1 MKKLRNKVF
10 SVIFIILTIFL
21 ISILFIFNFQNYNK
35 SVSNVKDDLM
45 RMDNNDEFGG
55 EKSEGDK
62 ELSKNQPQIFMDLTM
77 YTVLLDEN
85 LNIKDIINHTTKNT
99 SDDEIK
105 EIANK
110 ILNDKNRENSKIGN
124 LYFTKYSYS
133 FNMNKTALIIMDN
146 SSTKSELIDLLK
158 ISILIFI
165 ILEIVI
171 VITSNKLTE
180 WIIKPVQETFNKQ
193 KQFIADA
200 SHELKTPL
208 SVIIASAEALEKEPE
223 EKKWLENIKD
233 ESVRMNN
240 LVGNL
245 LEMARSEN
253 QIKEK
258 YKKEDLSKIVQKS
271 VLTFESI
278 IFEKNIKLNYNI
290 DENIQF
296 LCNQEQIKQ
305 LVGILMDNA
314 VKHSTKD
321 NGEINVK
328 LKKEKKNI
336 ILTISNKGK
345 EIKKEDRERIFE
357 RFYRV
362 DESRNRNEN
371 RYGLGLAIAKNIVNN
386 HEGKIM
392 VECQNGY
399 TTFKIIFN
407 VYLMFGL

>member
-35 SVSNVKDDLM
+35 SVSNVKDNLM

-85 LNIKDIINHTTKNT
+85 LNIKDIINHTTKNI

-105 EIANK
+105 EIANE

-158 ISILIFI
+158 ISILVFI

-180 WIIKPVQETFNKQ
+180 WIIRPVQETFNKQ

-336 ILTISNKGK
+336 VLTISNKGK

-399 TTFKIIFN
+399 TTFKIIF
-407 VYLMFGL
+407 

>member
-35 SVSNVKDDLM
+35 SVSNVKDNLM

-85 LNIKDIINHTTKNT
+85 LNIKDIINHTTKNI

-105 EIANK
+105 EIANE

-133 FNMNKTALIIMDN
+133 FNINKTALIIMDN
-146 SSTKSELIDLLK
+146 SSIKSELIDLLK

-258 YKKEDLSKIVQKS
+258 YKKENLSKIVQKS

-290 DENIQF
+290 DEDIYF

-314 VKHSTKD
+314 IKHSDKD
-321 NGEINVK
+321 SGEIKVE
-328 LKKEKKNI
+328 LKKEKKSI
-336 ILTISNKGK
+336 IFKISNKGK
-345 EIKKEDRERIFE
+345 EIKKEDQERIFE
-357 RFYRV
+357 RFYRA
-362 DESRNRNEN
+362 DESRNRSEN

-399 TTFKIIFN
+399 TTFKIIF
-407 VYLMFGL
+407 

>member
-35 SVSNVKDDLM
+35 SVSNVKDNLM

-105 EIANK
+105 EIANE

-133 FNMNKTALIIMDN
+133 FNMNKTSLIIMDN
-146 SSTKSELIDLLK
+146 SSIKSELIDLLK

-180 WIIKPVQETFNKQ
+180 WIIKPVQEMFNKQ

-208 SVIIASAEALEKEPE
+208 SVIIASAEALEREPE

-336 ILTISNKGK
+336 VLTISNKGK

-371 RYGLGLAIAKNIVNN
+371 RYGLGLAIAKNIVNS

-399 TTFKIIFN
+399 TTFKIIF
-407 VYLMFGL
+407 